1 MLLVFPAGIFLA
13 GCSTLP
19 WSKPKAVSVVV
30 TEPAPPPPMEVL
42 TSDLTP
48 PAIVTAPAPAPRRQA
63 NAGRPPARLRGGISP
78 ATPVPLKPAEPE
90 IRPGEL
96 VGLEFA
102 GVLKVLRKPDTVHD
116 AVLPVVWSYAEADC
130 TLQLYFYPDIQTTR
144 FHLLKYDLKDAA
156 AQEASDTAGCMRRF
170 AVTGSDAKLAQ

>member
-1 MLLVFPAGIFLA
+1 MFLVLPAGFFLA

-19 WSKPKAVSVVV
+19 WFKPKPVPVVM
-30 TEPAPPPPMEVL
+30 TDPAPPPPVEVL
-42 TSDLTP
+42 TSDLTQ
-48 PAIVTAPAPAPRRQA
+48 PALTTQPEPAPRRQA
-63 NAGRPPARLRGGISP
+63 NAARPPVRLRGGISP
-78 ATPVPLKPAEPE
+78 TAPPPPKPEPE
-90 IRPGEL
+90 IKPAEL

-144 FHLLKYDLKDAA
+144 FHLLKYDLKEAA
-156 AQEASDTAGCMRRF
+156 KQEASGTSGCMRRF